1 VMDGDE
7 KIALCRVG
15 ALRALEQP
23 GIMAASR

>member
-15 ALRALEQP
+15 ALEQP